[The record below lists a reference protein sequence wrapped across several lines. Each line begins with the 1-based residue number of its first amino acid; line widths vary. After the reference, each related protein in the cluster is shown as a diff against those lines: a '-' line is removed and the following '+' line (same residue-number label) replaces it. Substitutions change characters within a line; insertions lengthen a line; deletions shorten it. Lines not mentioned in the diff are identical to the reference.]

1 MAKNFVDEQEFDDE
15 EMPIIEMVDD
25 NGNKA
30 FYGVDMVIPM
40 EKNNFA
46 ILIGIVLDEKGE
58 FKDVDEENLVISR
71 IEFDENGEEVYVAP
85 TDEEFEAVR
94 DAYEKM
100 VEEWDEEEE

>member
-1 MAKNFVDEQEFDDE
+1 MAKEFVDEKEFDE
-15 EMPIIEMVDD
+15 EDMPIIEMEDE

-30 FYGVDMVIPM
+30 YYGVDMVIPM

-46 ILIGIVLDEKGE
+46 ILVGIILDEKGE

-85 TDEEFEAVR
+85 TDEEFEAAR
-94 DAYEKM
+94 EAYEKM
-100 VEEWDEEEE
+100 VEEWDEEE